1 MVLHF
6 HSKREYKIQTYLYVI
21 NYNLISTVDWVI
33 CDFMIKAAMRVHL
46 VRSTTE
52 LGTFCRYVKST
63 SPSFSQLITHLF
75 AYEPWICLVVR
86 CMHWGGTILFRP
98 WKWYFLLF
106 LRCAKHVNHCP
117 SFVPYLC
124 SVLEQVGKKSY
135 LGLYRTYALGEC
147 PSQCNA

>member
-1 MVLHF
+1 MGKACVVPTLLQRYIANNSNQAKVLEGMNFANNFFFFAACTVMVLNF

-75 AYEPWICLVVR
+75 ADEP
-86 CMHWGGTILFRP
+86 
-98 WKWYFLLF
+98 
-106 LRCAKHVNHCP
+106 
-117 SFVPYLC
+117 
-124 SVLEQVGKKSY
+124 
-135 LGLYRTYALGEC
+135 
-147 PSQCNA
+147 